1 MTLEDLKDLTLA
13 EIEVALRGARRRVFS
28 DDPIVADAASAE
40 IRRLKDRMRKHPD
53 ERARKDQVR
62 ANRDE
67 SLLRRW
73 A

>member
-1 MTLEDLKDLTLA
+1 MTTLA
-13 EIEVALRGARRRVFS
+13 EIEVALRDARRRVFS
-28 DDPIVADAASAE
+28 DDPAIAYDAAAE
-40 IRRLKDRMRKHPD
+40 IRRLKDRMRKHPE

-67 SLLRRW
+67 ALLRRW